1 MKRRRTGEKNG
12 KEEENRIEDEKRE
25 ESNAQMRVSWS
36 TPDHTQF
43 RAYGK

>member
-25 ESNAQMRVSWS
+25 EINAQMRVRWNA
-36 TPDHTQF
+36 PDHTQF
-43 RAYGK
+43 RAYEK